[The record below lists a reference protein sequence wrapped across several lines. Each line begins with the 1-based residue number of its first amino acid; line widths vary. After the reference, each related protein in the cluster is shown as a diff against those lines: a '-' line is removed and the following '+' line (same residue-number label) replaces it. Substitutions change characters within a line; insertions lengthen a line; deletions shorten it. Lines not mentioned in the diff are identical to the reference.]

1 MKMLLISTVSAFF
14 RQRAGTFLVLLGVLF
29 GFLSAREHHAFALFF
44 LTGSYGMFSL
54 FVIWLVYSMLCAQ
67 FLINTWKLPE
77 YTFIFHTRTWPAP
90 VRMRRFAVQALGFL
104 QPILYYGAYLL
115 IIAIQDK
122 LLARLWPVVPF
133 YIVLMLMLAV
143 TAEWRIRK
151 PVLYVPVKSRSLF
164 KWPFARPSS
173 WLYWSME
180 WLVRERGIT
189 LLVGKLGAMLVA
201 AGTMLYY
208 STGEYDIRMPAV
220 GMSLAYLLNL
230 GLSLELYQWEAEI
243 WLWGRS
249 LPVSVWKRWG
259 RVVAAHLV
267 LIVPETAVVLRSGA
281 LGFAEVEQLYLL
293 GLTTLIVSHLYFY
306 KRSGLPENAMQVFL
320 FGFVGLTLLILYKIP
335 LLLIACFG
343 LLFSLS
349 RIDNWVDAL
358 SRDWLGVP
366 TGLILT
372 GSIAGVVLACSIRFL
387 TLAEGSLRAGLA
399 KLPPNLDEA
408 ARSLGRTPIASAA
421 AVLLPLMR
429 PAILTA
435 AVLVF
440 VDTVKELSATIL
452 LRPFGFNTLATHV
465 YENASRAMVQE
476 GAAASLLIILV
487 AMVPVVLLS
496 GALMRDREAHV

>member
-281 LGFAEVEQLYLL
+281 LGFAEVAQLYLL

-335 LLLIACFG
+335 LLLIAGFG
-343 LLFSLS
+343 LLFSLY
-349 RIDNWVDAL
+349 
-358 SRDWLGVP
+358 
-366 TGLILT
+366 
-372 GSIAGVVLACSIRFL
+372 
-387 TLAEGSLRAGLA
+387 
-399 KLPPNLDEA
+399 
-408 ARSLGRTPIASAA
+408 ASW
-421 AVLLPLMR
+421 P
-429 PAILTA
+429 
-435 AVLVF
+435 
-440 VDTVKELSATIL
+440 KGGNS
-452 LRPFGFNTLATHV
+452 
-465 YENASRAMVQE
+465 QK
-476 GAAASLLIILV
+476 
-487 AMVPVVLLS
+487 
-496 GALMRDREAHV
+496 